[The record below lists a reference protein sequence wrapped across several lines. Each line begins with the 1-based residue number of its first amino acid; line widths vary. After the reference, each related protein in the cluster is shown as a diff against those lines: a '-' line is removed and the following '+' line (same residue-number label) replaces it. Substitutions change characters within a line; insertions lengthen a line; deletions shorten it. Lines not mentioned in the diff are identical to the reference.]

1 MAARILI
8 ILLLSCSFLY
18 ASDNKCIS
26 CHENV
31 CVNKPDNCIS
41 CHRGDSSTSRKDIA
55 HYKLIKGKYASYTD
69 KSNPKTQKGIKI
81 IEKAACTRCH
91 NIGKSGA
98 TLASDLNS
106 AVKRLTTDEII
117 KSIKEPV
124 INMPLFQFND
134 EDMEALITGIYYY
147 TIPEDSKSITQIVHF
162 QDKAAGNDIFQK
174 KCGTCH
180 KALTSAGALG
190 TSEDA
195 PNLSGLS
202 KVYPDYLNGKHWD
215 KDLLD
220 KWLTNPRS
228 LKKNA
233 VMPII
238 ELTDEEKKAVIN
250 TLIE

>member
-18 ASDNKCIS
+18 AADNKCIS

-31 CVNKPDNCIS
+31 CLNKPDNCIS

-147 TIPEDSKSITQIVHF
+147 TIPRSPLARKISPGRRG
-162 QDKAAGNDIFQK
+162 AYAK
-174 KCGTCH
+174 KDQSWDWSFLRRL
-180 KALTSAGALG
+180 KRRAESALQM
-190 TSEDA
+190 
-195 PNLSGLS
+195 
-202 KVYPDYLNGKHWD
+202 
-215 KDLLD
+215 
-220 KWLTNPRS
+220 RS
-228 LKKNA
+228 L
-233 VMPII
+233 
-238 ELTDEEKKAVIN
+238 
-250 TLIE
+250 TLAFLPTRSRR

>member
-8 ILLLSCSFLY
+8 ILLLSCIFLY
-18 ASDNKCIS
+18 AADNKCIS
-26 CHENV
+26 CHKNI
-31 CVNKPDNCIS
+31 CKNKPDNCTL

-55 HYKLIKGKYASYTD
+55 HYKLIKGKYATYTD
-69 KSNPKTQKGIKI
+69 KSSQKTQKGIKI
-81 IEKAACTRCH
+81 IENVACTRCH

-117 KSIKEPV
+117 KAVKEPV
-124 INMPLFQFND
+124 ANMPLFQFND

-162 QDKAAGNDIFQK
+162 QNNAAGNDIFQK

-180 KALTSAGALG
+180 KALTSTGALG
-190 TSEDA
+190 ISEDA
-195 PNLSGLS
+195 PNLSGLV
-202 KVYPDYLNGKHWD
+202 KVYPDYLNGRNWN

-233 VMPII
+233 VMPVI
-238 ELTDEEKKAVIN
+238 ELTDEEKSAVIN

>member
-1 MAARILI
+1 MAVRILI
-8 ILLLSCSFLY
+8 IFILSYNILY
-18 ASDNKCIS
+18 AADNKCIL

-31 CVNKPDNCIS
+31 CKNKSDNCIM
-41 CHRGDSSTSRKDIA
+41 CHRGNSSTSRKDIA
-55 HYKLIKGKYASYTD
+55 HYKLIKGKYALFTD
-69 KSNPKTQKGIKI
+69 KHSIKTQQGIKI
-81 IEKAACTRCH
+81 IENAACIRCH

-98 TLASDLNS
+98 ALASDLNS
-106 AVKRLTTDEII
+106 AVKRLSTNEII
-117 KSIKEPV
+117 KAIKEPV

-134 EDMEALITGIYYY
+134 KYMESLITGIYYY
-147 TIPEDSKSITQIVHF
+147 TIPENSKSITQIVHF
-162 QDKAAGNDIFQK
+162 QNNEAGNNIFQK

-180 KALTSAGALG
+180 KALTNTGALG

-195 PNLSGLS
+195 PNLSGLA
-202 KVYPDYLNGKHWD
+202 KIYPDYLNRNHWN
-215 KDLLD
+215 KTLLD

-238 ELTDEEKKAVIN
+238 ELTDKEKTAVID

>member
-1 MAARILI
+1 MAFRVLI
-8 ILLLSCSFLY
+8 ILLLTYSFSF
-18 ASDNKCIS
+18 ANDNKCIS

-134 EDMEALITGIYYY
+134 EEMEALITGIYYY

-162 QDKAAGNDIFQK
+162 QDKTAGNDIFQK